1 MFSLHETTKTHLCRA
16 AFVALCLVP
25 TCAALVWSVV
35 VHLPGY
41 RRSHERA
48 IAAQLGLHAQLA
60 KASSPRPGTTLYE
73 GLDLFDPETR
83 QLLARLPFVELQIS
97 GTTIVIK
104 LPFPATL
111 NGERLEAFWK
121 LAHDR
126 TLASSVWRQ
135 LRLEAQ
141 NLTLHLPEGDESFT
155 DLKCH
160 VENGQD
166 QARFEM
172 SFRRAVAGVK
182 PAEPAELT
190 VVRQRQSTPPGGV
203 FQLVTGPTPLCCA
216 LAAFVWPDV
225 ECLGKTGE
233 FQGRIL
239 AVEQG
244 GIWKTELNGRATNI
258 DLDLLISQR
267 FPHKLTG
274 RADAE
279 LEQVTIQNGR
289 IETATG
295 SIAAGPGLVSRSLIQ
310 SAQAHLHLQAP
321 SDTSQWADNLV
332 RYERLGLAFQMS
344 QQGLALKGDL
354 PHAQRAMLIDDHR
367 KTLLAEPAVLSQPV
381 VNLARALVPQSDVQ
395 VPATRET
402 DRFTRSLPVPSVV
415 APASGQ
421 APVTQARSLRI
432 KTQAPVAGAR

>member
-1 MFSLHETTKTHLCRA
+1 MFSLHETTKIHLCRA
-16 AFVALCLVP
+16 AFVALCLAP
-25 TCAALVWSVV
+25 TCAALAWSVA
-35 VHLPGY
+35 VHLPTY

-48 IAAQLGLHAQLA
+48 IAVQLGWQAQLA

-83 QLLARLPFVELQIS
+83 QLLARLPFVEVQTN
-97 GTTIVIK
+97 GTTIVVK

-121 LAHDR
+121 LGHDQTITSISR
-126 TLASSVWRQ
+126 RQ

-155 DLKCH
+155 DLKCR

-166 QARFEM
+166 QARFELT
-172 SFRRAVAGVK
+172 FRRAVAGMK

-190 VVRQRQSTPPGGV
+190 VVRQRQTTPPGGV
-203 FQLVTGPTPLCCA
+203 FQLVTGPTPLSCS

-239 AVEQG
+239 AAEQG
-244 GIWKTELNGRATNI
+244 GTWKTQLSGRATNI

-279 LEQVTIQNGR
+279 LEQVTIHAGR

-295 SIAAGPGLVSRSLIQ
+295 TIAAGPGIISRSLIQ
-310 SAQAHLHLQAP
+310 SAQAHLHLRAP
-321 SDTSQWADNLV
+321 AEASPGAENLV
-332 RYERLGLAFQMS
+332 RYERLGVAFQMS

-354 PHAQRAMLIDDHR
+354 PHAKGAMLIDDHR
-367 KTLLAEPAVLSQPV
+367 RTLLDEPAVLSQPV

-402 DRFTRSLPVPSVV
+402 DRFTRALPVPSVV

-421 APVTQARSLRI
+421 APVTRARSLRI
-432 KTQAPVAGAR
+432 KTKLQ

>member
-16 AFVALCLVP
+16 AFVALCLAP
-25 TCAALVWSVV
+25 TCAVLAWSVA
-35 VHLPGY
+35 VHLPSY

-48 IAAQLGLHAQLA
+48 IAVQLGLHAQLA
-60 KASSPRPGTTLYE
+60 KVSSPRPDTTLYE

-83 QLLARLPFVELQIS
+83 QLLARLPFVEVQTD
-97 GTTIVIK
+97 GTTITVK

-121 LAHDR
+121 LGHDQA
-126 TLASSVWRQ
+126 LASSVWLQ
-135 LRLEAQ
+135 LWIEAQ

-155 DLKCH
+155 DLKCQ

-166 QARFEM
+166 QARFDLT
-172 SFRRAVAGVK
+172 FRRAVAGMK

-190 VVRQRQSTPPGGV
+190 VVRQRQTTSPGGV
-203 FQLVTGPTPLCCA
+203 FQLDTGPTPLSCS

-239 AVEQG
+239 AAEQAG
-244 GIWKTELNGRATNI
+244 TWKTELRGRATHI
-258 DLDLLISQR
+258 DLDQLISQR
-267 FPHKLTG
+267 FPHKLSG
-274 RADAE
+274 RADME
-279 LEQVTIQNGR
+279 LEQVTIHAGR

-295 SIAAGPGLVSRSLIQ
+295 SIAAGPGIISRSLIQ

-321 SDTSQWADNLV
+321 AETNQGGDNLV
-332 RYERLGLAFQMS
+332 HYERLGVAFQMS
-344 QQGLALKGDL
+344 QQGLALKGEL
-354 PHAQRAMLIDDHR
+354 PKGAMLLDDHH
-367 KTLLAEPAVLSQPV
+367 KSLLGEPAMLSQPV

-402 DRFTRSLPVPSVV
+402 DRFTRALPVPSVA

-421 APVTQARSLRI
+421 SPVTRARSLRI
-432 KTQAPVAGAR
+432 KPN